1 MPKRTNRFQEI
12 VAAIERSFAPK
23 CARISTSEMIPMKGI
38 GFLREIDVIIEVG
51 PSHRRIKIAVE
62 AKDHGRK
69 LDVTAI
75 ETIIGKYRGEG
86 CVPID
91 KVVVV
96 ASRGFTKT
104 AHEKAK
110 LEDIILLTLQETHEF
125 DWVTIGSD
133 PTPVAFP
140 PAQCPFTIHAPIRI
154 EKFEFEP
161 ALDANLLDQCQDAGL
176 IVRNA
181 GTQEEKVCGSPRN
194 CSQCLL
200 KRVLAEKEIV
210 RAMYHN
216 ASVKKG
222 RATAK
227 AECKQPKLTVL
238 RLKGTDHP
246 IDCIRV
252 HLTAEVQHSTLEWST
267 FKQQDQKG
275 KTKTVRIAEAKTK
288 DGTFRVVFPELLPG
302 MKKTN
307 PPQESQRHPIPE
319 KTVHREDAE

>member
-12 VAAIERSFAPK
+12 VAAIERAFAPK
-23 CARISTSEMIPMKGI
+23 CARISTSEMIRMKDI
-38 GFLREIDVIIEVG
+38 GVFREIDVTVEVG
-51 PSHRRIKIAVE
+51 PNHRRVKIAVE

-75 ETIIGKYRGEG
+75 EAIIGKYRGQG

-110 LEDIILLTLQETHEF
+110 LEDITLLTLQETHEF
-125 DWVTIGSD
+125 DWVTIGSN

-181 GTQEEKVCGSPRN
+181 GTQNEKICGSPRK
-194 CSQCLL
+194 CSECLL
-200 KRVLAEKEIV
+200 NRVLADKKIV
-210 RAMYHN
+210 RALYHN
-216 ASVKKG
+216 ASVKG
-222 RATAK
+222 ERATAK
-227 AECKQPKLTVL
+227 VECRPPKPTVL
-238 RLKGTDHP
+238 RFQNIDHP
-246 IDCIRV
+246 IDCIIV
-252 HLTAEVQHSTLEWST
+252 HLLAEVTHTTLKWSTL
-267 FKQQDQKG
+267 KRKDQQG
-275 KTKTVRIAEAKTK
+275 NTKTVRIAEAETK
-288 DGTFRVVFPELLPG
+288 GGTLRIVFPALLPG
-302 MKKTN
+302 MKKTDS
-307 PPQESQRHPIPE
+307 PQESQRHSIPE
-319 KTVHREDAE
+319 KTVHREEAE